1 MTTVE
6 DLVAKVLGIAP
17 SAVSDDMEYRSI
29 PEWDS
34 LKHIDLMIALESECN
49 TEISADMMVE
59 LTSVRAIRRFIADK
73 SKGAQA

>member
-1 MTTVE
+1 MTRVE
-6 DLVAKVLGIAP
+6 DLVARVLGIAP
-17 SAVSDDMEYRSI
+17 GAVRDEMEYRSI

-34 LKHIDLMIALESECN
+34 LKHIDLMIALEAELN

-59 LTSVRAIRRFIADK
+59 LTSVGAIRKFIADK